1 MIAGRSNGWRM
12 RRVVLAAILIATP
25 VYGFAQQNGIKVENA
40 WSRAAMAGRT
50 GVVYLTIVDTGAPD
64 RLVGASAP
72 VARAADLHESFT
84 DHGVTKM
91 RAVAALPVEPGKPVT
106 LAPNSYHIMLTD
118 LKQPLNPGDSFP
130 LTLTFEKAGPV
141 TATVAVQKAGASV
154 PTSHDSMDGVHKP
167 GMPMQGGQR
176 Q

>member
-1 MIAGRSNGWRM
+1 MIAGLSKDHRM
-12 RRVVLAAILIATP
+12 RRVVLAAILLVTP
-25 VYGFAQQNGIKVENA
+25 VCGFAQQNGIKVEKA

-50 GVVYLTIVDTGAPD
+50 GVAYLTIVDTGAPD
-64 RLVGASAP
+64 RLIGASAP
-72 VARAADLHESFT
+72 VAKTADLHESFT
-84 DHGVTKM
+84 ERGVTKM
-91 RAVAALPVEPGKPVT
+91 RAVAALPVEPGKPLT

-141 TATVAVQKAGASV
+141 TTTVAVQKAGASL
-154 PTSHDSMDGVHKP
+154 PMSHDSTGGVHMP
-167 GMPMQGGQR
+167 GMPMQGGRR